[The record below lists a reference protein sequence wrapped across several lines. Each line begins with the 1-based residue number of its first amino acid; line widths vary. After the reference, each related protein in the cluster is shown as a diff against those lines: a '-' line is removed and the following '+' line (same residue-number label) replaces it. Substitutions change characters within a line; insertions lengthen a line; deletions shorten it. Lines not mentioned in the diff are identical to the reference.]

1 MIPKIKNLKPL
12 DDYMLLV
19 TFDCGTTVVYDV
31 KQDINDIEQFRP
43 LKTECGFFRQVQL
56 DSSRTCV
63 YWNEFI
69 DLASD
74 NILEYGKPIIKGQ
87 E

>member
-1 MIPKIKNLKPL
+1 MIPRIKNIQPL
-12 DDYMLLV
+12 DNYMLRV
-19 TFDCGTTVVYDV
+19 TFDCGTTVIYDV
-31 KQDINDIEQFRP
+31 KQDIEDIEQFRP
-43 LKTECGFFRQVQL
+43 LKTEYGLFQQVQV
-56 DSSRTCV
+56 DTSRTCV

-74 NILEYGKPIIKGQ
+74 SIFEYGEKVSQ